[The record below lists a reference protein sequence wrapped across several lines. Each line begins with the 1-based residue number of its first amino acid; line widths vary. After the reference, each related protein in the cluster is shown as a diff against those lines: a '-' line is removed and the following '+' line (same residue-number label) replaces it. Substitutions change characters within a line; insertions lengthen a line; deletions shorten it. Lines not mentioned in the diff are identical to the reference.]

1 MNYLII
7 NFVLKLIIVIKLKKE
22 QYLMIN
28 IRLVILMEIIKS
40 VKIRNK
46 TKEMQIN

>member
-40 VKIRNK
+40 VKI
-46 TKEMQIN
+46 